1 MGDVLCRKKVERCV
15 PGETVHETEW
25 GFSSLH
31 HSLLR
36 CTSEWVGCWSH
47 SSRRRRG
54 EVCQPNCF
62 SAIIYQTDISVDLPN
77 LRMPRILSTSEPTTS
92 RTRIRGMMRSYP
104 GMYALSAKG
113 RTPLHPRIPRKSLC
127 KEDIRKWDVS
137 NARRTVTTGTMWGA
151 LQCTQTYTVFRTNVS
166 SIFTVNSKFPFSTQR
181 THAGERIIGR
191 IQRERMG
198 ISQLKCPR

>member
-1 MGDVLCRKKVERCV
+1 MSCVGRRWSVVCRGKRSMKQNGVSQASTTASY
-15 PGETVHETEW
+15 GAHLSGW
-25 GFSSLH
+25 G
-31 HSLLR
+31 
-36 CTSEWVGCWSH
+36 VGRTRAGAGGVKS
-47 SSRRRRG
+47 
-54 EVCQPNCF
+54 VN
-62 SAIIYQTDISVDLPN
+62 QTDSSVDLPN

-92 RTRIRGMMRSYP
+92 RTRIRGIMRSYP